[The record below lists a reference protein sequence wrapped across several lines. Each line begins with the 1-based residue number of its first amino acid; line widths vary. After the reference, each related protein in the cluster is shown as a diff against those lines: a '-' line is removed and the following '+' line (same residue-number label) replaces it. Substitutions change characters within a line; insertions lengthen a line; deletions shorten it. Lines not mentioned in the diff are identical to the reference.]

1 MRVLNQIHKL
11 RTRTFEAVFEQLQ
24 VELGAVARDSNIVA
38 QAALAPLATIA
49 ARQQEPQNKCQGG
62 GDDCHYDW

>member
-11 RTRTFEAVFEQLQ
+11 RTRTFEAVLEQLQ
-24 VELGAVARDSNIVA
+24 VELGAVARDSNVVA
-38 QAALAPLATIA
+38 QAALATIA
-49 ARQQEPQNKCQGG
+49 ARQQQSQNKSQAG